1 MTTEIKH
8 QWFYNQSPEEVWEY
22 LTNAELLAKWLMDN
36 DFKPVDG
43 HEFQFRTKPMA
54 NFGFD
59 GIIYCK
65 VLEIVP
71 QKKLSYTWKGGP
83 GDGTTTLD
91 TVVTWTLHKKDNG
104 TELHLL
110 HTGFKEQN
118 AMIFSI
124 MENGWLSNMKEIADF
139 LNA

>member
-1 MTTEIKH
+1 MTTEIKQ

-43 HEFQFRTKPMA
+43 PEFQFRTKPMV

-59 GIIYCK
+59 GIVYCK